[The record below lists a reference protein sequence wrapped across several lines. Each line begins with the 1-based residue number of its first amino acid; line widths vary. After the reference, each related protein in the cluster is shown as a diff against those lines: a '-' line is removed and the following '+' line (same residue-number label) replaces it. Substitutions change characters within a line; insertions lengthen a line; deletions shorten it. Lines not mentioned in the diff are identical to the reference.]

1 MEPESGPML
10 AGNRYSLVCD
20 VINVAPVHK
29 LTVKWLRGNEIVKSV
44 SYRDRSLDDIDVTLH
59 NISDSLTIWASR
71 KENGQIYT
79 CQAELNLEPYDVMLR
94 NSSMN
99 ITVECKHIQSF
110 LIQFGC
116 EMDANSL
123 LRLFQYCF
131 SCSP

>member
-1 MEPESGPML
+1 MRAYVEPESGPML

-123 LRLFQYCF
+123 LRLF
-131 SCSP
+131 